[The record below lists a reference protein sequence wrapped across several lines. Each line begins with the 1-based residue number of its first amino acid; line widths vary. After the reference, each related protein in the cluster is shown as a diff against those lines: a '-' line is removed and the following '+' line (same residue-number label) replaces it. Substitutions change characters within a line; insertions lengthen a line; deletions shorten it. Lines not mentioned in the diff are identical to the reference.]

1 MWPVTGCL
9 DPAADNYASYAVQ
22 GVSTMCE
29 YGGCNDTEASN
40 FNPTATYNSGVCIY
54 PKIGCT
60 VRMRFAAFIFY
71 CLHACMR
78 PTFVWGGLHGPC
90 MHRANAESGRELKA
104 QV

>member
-9 DPAADNYASYAVQ
+9 DPAADNYASYAMQ

-40 FNPTATYNSGVCIY
+40 FNPLATYNSGVCIY

-60 VRMRFAAFIFY
+60 VRMRFAAFYFFIV
-71 CLHACMR
+71 CTHACA
-78 PTFVWGGLHGPC
+78 PLLFGAAC
-90 MHRANAESGRELKA
+90 MVLACIVQTLRAA
-104 QV
+104 